1 VLAEKLHETDV
12 RIQPLTFLQTVQIVR
27 MLSASEIEPAP
38 HLAPGHA
45 MPSWLRDAPLAPRLG
60 LPLYHHWATCGFV
73 AMSGTQPVGWVFL
86 RGWRQVLYVE
96 TLLVH
101 TAWREHGIE
110 AHLLRFAEEQ
120 ARELHRRWIGLTV
133 DGGDEPEWFR
143 ANGYRRGHWRVMVCP
158 QLTAVP
164 EPTGERVE
172 LRRLYGG
179 AAHRAYL
186 SFSRQ
191 DVLTGE
197 QPADDILTR
206 YLARDPYRRSGRS
219 WHIMYSRQPI
229 AYVNLSTSAG
239 GATVYVAAAQG
250 WWGSAPLLAGIAR
263 VLQEHVSAPARVTIR
278 LASTGHHEAARE
290 PLAAWGFEEQPA
302 TLVRLYKPLDAGT
315 G

>member
-1 VLAEKLHETDV
+1 
-12 RIQPLTFLQTVQIVR
+12 IQPLTFLQTVQIVR
-27 MLSASEIEPAP
+27 MLSAAEVEPAP
-38 HLAPGHA
+38 RLASGHA

-73 AMSGTQPVGWVFL
+73 AMNGSQPVGWVFL

-101 TAWREHGIE
+101 SAWREHGVE
-110 AHLLRFAEEQ
+110 AHLLRFAEDQ
-120 ARELHRRWIGLTV
+120 ARELNRRWIGLTV

-143 ANGYRRGHWRVMVCP
+143 ANGYRRGHWRVMARP
-158 QLTAVP
+158 QSAAATP

-179 AAHRAYL
+179 VAHRAYL
-186 SFSRQ
+186 GFARQ
-191 DVLTGE
+191 DVLAGE
-197 QPADDILTR
+197 QSADDILTR

-278 LASTGHHEAARE
+278 LASTGHHEAAR
-290 PLAAWGFEEQPA
+290 
-302 TLVRLYKPLDAGT
+302 
-315 G
+315 